1 MSKKEYKQQWREA
14 SKKTHKRV
22 ELNLPIAEYE
32 AFLAVANSL
41 ETKRKVSALI
51 AEMAIH
57 CRDNVS
63 VSELGQSTKEL
74 ESLNEKLQDINIT
87 IRGIGNN
94 INQIARNSNIYQEV
108 DKKMFFD
115 NLKALN
121 TNINDFVNGNI
132 K

>member
-22 ELNLPIAEYE
+22 ELNLPIFEYE
-32 AFLAVANSL
+32 AFLAIVESQN
-41 ETKRKVSALI
+41 KKQNVSALI
-51 AEMAIH
+51 AEMAINY
-57 CRDNVS
+57 RDNK
-63 VSELGQSTKEL
+63 TKIPENL
-74 ESLNEKLQDINIT
+74 EDSLKEINIA

-115 NLKALN
+115 NLKELN
-121 TNINDFVNGNI
+121 IRVNDFVNGEM
-132 K
+132 KE